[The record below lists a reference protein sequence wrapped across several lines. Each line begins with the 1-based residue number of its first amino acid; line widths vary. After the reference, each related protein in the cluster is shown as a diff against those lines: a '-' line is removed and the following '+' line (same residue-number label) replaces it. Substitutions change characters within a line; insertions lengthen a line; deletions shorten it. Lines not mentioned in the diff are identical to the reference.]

1 MYIKA
6 QLSVKRE
13 MSNARS
19 PVLSH
24 FGAAIAGIGA
34 SSYRQY
40 DMGTDDPAVSIRA
53 YSAQGMFKQE
63 SLDRID
69 KFSRPARTFYNLNRW
84 ISIRIDVIGAMFS
97 SGLAAYL
104 VYGTGAIHRP
114 GYAAAIGFSLNMA
127 VGFSSMI
134 LWWVRILNEFEVSGN
149 RWVFL
154 DKLARAFLTAP
165 QFGTYPGLCRYRAR
179 AEIYA

>member
-1 MYIKA
+1 MTSIRA
-6 QLSVKRE
+6 
-13 MSNARS
+13 
-19 PVLSH
+19 
-24 FGAAIAGIGA
+24 
-34 SSYRQY
+34 
-40 DMGTDDPAVSIRA
+40 DDPTVSIRA
-53 YSAQGMFKQE
+53 YSAQDMFKRE

-84 ISIRIDVIGAMFS
+84 ISIRIDAIGALFS

-149 RWVFL
+149 R
-154 DKLARAFLTAP
+154 
-165 QFGTYPGLCRYRAR
+165 
-179 AEIYA
+179 

>member
-1 MYIKA
+1 MGNSEC
-6 QLSVKRE
+6 L
-13 MSNARS
+13 NADS
-19 PVLSH
+19 P
-24 FGAAIAGIGA
+24 
-34 SSYRQY
+34 
-40 DMGTDDPAVSIRA
+40 TVSIRA
-53 YSAQGMFKQE
+53 YSAQDLFKKE

-84 ISIRIDVIGAMFS
+84 ISVRIDAIGALFS

-104 VYGTGAIHRP
+104 VYGTGALHHRRP

-149 RWVFL
+149 RWAFRNYNLGRGFFIVF
-154 DKLARAFLTAP
+154 
-165 QFGTYPGLCRYRAR
+165 QFGTYPGLC
-179 AEIYA
+179 